1 VDPATVL
8 PRPAKHA
15 AQCGFPQMSPEHVLP
30 LRGGGASLEERRFW
44 NEIARRDG
52 VAHLTSLQH
61 PTQLGIWN
69 ASYDDDGWCS
79 DARCAAGLHA
89 AMGGSAPVV
98 SDDSIADDGL
108 NDDDYAEPMHL

>member
-1 VDPATVL
+1 MHSCLMLHVPMVKRGMMLRTL
-8 PRPAKHA
+8 
-15 AQCGFPQMSPEHVLP
+15 GFD
-30 LRGGGASLEERRFW
+30 
-44 NEIARRDG
+44 ARRDG